1 MRTRVRQIFCAALA
15 IWGMTATASA
25 ADEGAGFFIG
35 LGANTNSIVGEV
47 NGTHAYVNNTSSS
60 NQTIYDGKFDDGDA
74 GLALLVG
81 YAINRYVGVEV
92 ELENT
97 RHKATNTL
105 LNRTTGADFTHALI
119 GGRLNLPLSKRWI
132 AFVRGGFGEYLAT
145 YKDFAVDNVTGQT
158 DQVAFSG
165 GGSAFGAG
173 LEVRGAHVG
182 LALDF
187 TEHHFVLDSASA
199 QNGASGG
206 ISPRLHG
213 IADNTTLLLLYYF

>member
-1 MRTRVRQIFCAALA
+1 
-15 IWGMTATASA
+15 MTATALSA
-25 ADEGAGFFIG
+25 DQGSGFFVGI
-35 LGANTNSIVGEV
+35 GANTNSIAGEV
-47 NGTHAYVNNTSSS
+47 NGTHAYLNTNSSS
-60 NQTIYDGKFDDGDA
+60 NQTIYDGKFDDGMA

-81 YAINRYVGVEV
+81 FAINPYVGVEV

-97 RHKATNTL
+97 KHKATNTVR
-105 LNRTTGADFTHALI
+105 NSTTDADFTYALI
-119 GGRLNLPLSKRWI
+119 GGRLNLPLSNSWI
-132 AFVRGGFGEYLAT
+132 AFVRGGFGGCVAA

-158 DQVAFSG
+158 NPVDFSG

-173 LEVRGAHVG
+173 LEVRGTHLG

-187 TEHHFVLDSASA
+187 TEHHFVLDSAST
-199 QNGASGG
+199 QNGSSGP